1 MFTPEYCLT
10 AKPSDSIIAE
20 TSVSRD
26 CKCKIIHKNKEY
38 DGLHEPIISEEL
50 FNNVQNLL
58 KANSVQ
64 RKHSTNA
71 KTGSLLAGLLFDD
84 KGNKMSP
91 SYSNA
96 NNKHYRYYISMSIK
110 NPVDYERGEITKI
123 SAGEIENFVQN
134 DLRKV

>member
-1 MFTPEYCLT
+1 MG
-10 AKPSDSIIAE
+10 
-20 TSVSRD
+20 
-26 CKCKIIHKNKEY
+26 KIIHKNKEY

-134 DLRKV
+134 DLRFNGIFRNG